1 MFKALLRDRLLF
13 SLLFLVVIGKL
24 FSLNEIWVERWYSLG
39 FYPIVSKLLRGLFGW
54 MPFSVGDVLY
64 ILASV
69 WLLTK
74 VWKAI
79 SLWRK
84 KRLKAHLSWT
94 LFRKYLKIVLVV
106 YLLFDLFWGLNY
118 YRQGIEKQ
126 LDLKLERYSKE
137 DLFSLTRQ
145 LHQRLNECAAKT
157 DSVRRLQYGTNSFLF
172 AKGVEAYEKVKGS
185 YPFLSYSPTS
195 VKASLFTP
203 IGHWFG
209 FTGYYN
215 PFSAEAQLKTD
226 IPIFL
231 KPFVTT
237 HEIAHQL
244 GYAKENEASFVGYL
258 ACKASGNTELLYS
271 AYFDV
276 YRDAE
281 FQCLLSGGK
290 EVVDSLRKNL
300 HPQVKADVQDLR
312 LYNLNHKN
320 FIEPLM
326 SGAYDKYLKLNNQPN
341 GHATYNEVVAY
352 LIAYANKFGLAAI

>member
-13 SLLFLVVIGKL
+13 ALVLLVITLKL
-24 FSLNEIWVERWYSLG
+24 FSLNAAWVEHWYSFG
-39 FYPIVSKLLRGLFGW
+39 FYPVVSKLLRGLFGW
-54 MPFSVGDVLY
+54 VPFSVGDVLY

-69 WLLTK
+69 WLLIK
-74 VWKAI
+74 VWKGI
-79 SLWRK
+79 NLWRR
-84 KRLKAHLSWT
+84 KRLKAHLSWA
-94 LFRKYLKIVLVV
+94 LFRKHLKIILVV

-126 LDLKLERYSKE
+126 LGLKLERYSRD
-137 DLFSLTRQ
+137 DLFTLTKQ
-145 LHQRLNECAAKT
+145 LHHQLNEYAAKT
-157 DSVRRLQYGTNSFLF
+157 DSVERLHYNTNSFSF
-172 AKGVEAYEKVKGS
+172 ANGAEAYKKVKDS
-185 YPFLSYSPTS
+185 YAFLAYSPAS
-195 VKASLFTP
+195 IKASLFTP

-226 IPIFL
+226 IPVFL

-258 ACKASGNTELLYS
+258 ACKASGNTDLLYS

-276 YRDAE
+276 YRDAV

-290 EVVDSLRKNL
+290 GLVDSLRKNL
-300 HPQVKADVQDLR
+300 HPRVKEDVQDLR
-312 LYNLNHKN
+312 LYNLNHQN
-320 FIEPLM
+320 FVEPLM

-352 LIAYANKFGLAAI
+352 LIAYAKKFGLAAI